1 VTRFLAL
8 AWILRI
14 YRNFSTALSLVLT
27 LLCIFIVFVYLLAS
41 HVYEKRVVEQMRGVI
56 PPLFVETRLDEPV
69 RARLQGI
76 GVIAREETFD
86 ASVRFCIYDRSTDSY
101 AEVATGVRSMDVSR
115 ARFDSSGS
123 GGSRPGIWISRAL
136 ADTLGLESI
145 EDATFLSVP
154 RAGVRVPRNCLLD
167 DSDYVPLRIAGFVEL
182 YSSQK
187 WLIADPAELARYA
200 LGRASLVTTLYTD
213 FSAEQMNEFYAD
225 VVRDL
230 YPEQDAV
237 PAVVPW
243 SNRLPLSYRALWHTL
258 EMLFTVT
265 ASALVFILLVYASNL
280 LSMVFVELRRGL
292 YLSRFLGASPWMLTA
307 FITLLLLGLIG
318 VLVLLPLAGV
328 VMLENALTVGPDSVM
343 RGATRELLTSIIASL
358 RLNPLPWAG
367 VCLIAATALAAVLW
381 RILWREAYLS
391 RWTQ

>member
-1 VTRFLAL
+1 
-8 AWILRI
+8 
-14 YRNFSTALSLVLT
+14 
-27 LLCIFIVFVYLLAS
+27 
-41 HVYEKRVVEQMRGVI
+41 
-56 PPLFVETRLDEPV
+56 
-69 RARLQGI
+69 
-76 GVIAREETFD
+76 
-86 ASVRFCIYDRSTDSY
+86 
-101 AEVATGVRSMDVSR
+101 
-115 ARFDSSGS
+115 
-123 GGSRPGIWISRAL
+123 
-136 ADTLGLESI
+136 
-145 EDATFLSVP
+145 
-154 RAGVRVPRNCLLD
+154 
-167 DSDYVPLRIAGFVEL
+167 
-182 YSSQK
+182 
-187 WLIADPAELARYA
+187 LARYA

-213 FSAEQMNEFYAD
+213 FSAEQMNELYAD